1 MSISQARAIG
11 LSGLRVQERRLSQSA
26 SNVANSQTD
35 EYEARR
41 VDAETT
47 RGGGVTSHVTPTGAP
62 APVVVDEMGE
72 RTLSN
77 TDLVQERVTQL
88 QARTA
93 FKANLAVIRTAD
105 EMEESLLD
113 EKV

>member
-1 MSISQARAIG
+1 MSIGQARAIG
-11 LSGLRVQERRLSQSA
+11 LSGLRVQEQRLATSA

-41 VDAETT
+41 VVSETA
-47 RGGGVTSHVTPTGAP
+47 RDGGVTSRQALTGAP
-62 APVVVDEMGE
+62 APVVVDESGE

-77 TDLVQERVTQL
+77 TDLIQERVTQL